1 MPPTILVTNDD
12 GVRSPGLLA
21 AAEALLPLG
30 RVVIVA
36 PRQQVSGTGRSL
48 PSDSDGLITT
58 CTLTVGGK
66 PHTAYAVG
74 GTPAQ
79 AVLHAMLEILET
91 PPDLVV
97 SGINYGENLA
107 TGVTVSGTVGAALEA
122 ATLGIPALAISLE
135 TPKEYHLSYS
145 DEVDFSVAAHFTRLF
160 ARRLLEGG
168 DGLPPDVDML
178 KVDVPAGATP
188 ETPWKLCRQA
198 RRRYYRPLRPR
209 RRSWEEPGTVG
220 YTYGDPPETFP
231 PDTDVYVLRVE
242 RKVAVVPLSVDC
254 TSRVPFEQL
263 ARWLREEK

>member
-21 AAEALLPLG
+21 AAQALLPLG
-30 RVVIVA
+30 EVVIVA
-36 PRQQVSGTGRSL
+36 PRQQVSGAGRSL
-48 PSDSDGLITT
+48 PTDSDGLIAP
-58 CTLTVGGK
+58 CPVTLNGA

-79 AVLHAMLEILET
+79 AVLHGVLEILKR

-122 ATLGIPALAISLE
+122 ATLGIPALAVSLE
-135 TPKEYHLSYS
+135 TPKEYHLTHSE
-145 DEVDFSVAAHFTRLF
+145 EVDFSVAAHFTRRF
-160 ARRLLEGG
+160 AQLLLT
-168 DGLPPDVDML
+168 DQGLPPDVDVL
-178 KVDVPAGATP
+178 KVDVPADATL
-188 ETPWKLCRQA
+188 ETPWQLCRQA
-198 RRRYYRPLRPR
+198 RKRYYRPVPPR
-209 RRSWEEPGTVG
+209 RRSWDEPGTVG

-254 TSRVPFEQL
+254 TSRVPFDQL
-263 ARWLREEK
+263 KHWLEGQG